1 MTKAMLSRHGVEFD
15 VKDIENDPTALEELQ
30 GLGLMSVPVV
40 VKGHA
45 YVLGWNPTRVG
56 ELLGFEGR
64 EVSTTPEQMLSSMR
78 TILDATIRTV
88 AQIPD
93 GMLTWK
99 SPDRDRPL
107 RQLVHH
113 MFRYHELGVDVDIL
127 GEFPARDTWSRTSDV
142 LTFDKTQRLV
152 RYGESVREKF
162 NAWFK
167 ITDPAAFERTI
178 EADGGPRTFMQVLER
193 TRLHLSFHLRQ
204 LYAFLEAGGVEL
216 EAPLSLEEL
225 RRMGLDDLPDDIDIR
240 PPKMD

>member
-1 MTKAMLSRHGVEFD
+1 
-15 VKDIENDPTALEELQ
+15 
-30 GLGLMSVPVV
+30 
-40 VKGHA
+40 
-45 YVLGWNPTRVG
+45 
-56 ELLGFEGR
+56 
-64 EVSTTPEQMLSSMR
+64 
-78 TILDATIRTV
+78 
-88 AQIPD
+88 
-93 GMLTWK
+93 
-99 SPDRDRPL
+99 
-107 RQLVHH
+107 